1 MKYGLIGEKLGHS
14 FSREIHEAIGSRP
27 YELKELTR
35 EALPGFLQA
44 ADFAGI
50 NVTIPYK
57 ETVIPYLAEV
67 DEAARLIGA
76 VNTIVNRSGRLCG
89 YNTDFYGMQQLFARL
104 GIVPEGRKVLI
115 LGTGGTSKTAQALM
129 RHLGAREVL
138 RVSRTAREDAIS
150 YEQMYASH
158 ADADI
163 LINTTPCG
171 MYPHGDACPV
181 ELERFLGLSGVVDSI
196 YNPLRT
202 RLVQAAQ
209 ARGIP
214 AEGGLYMLVG
224 QAVRAAELFLNTTLP
239 DGTLDATYGK
249 ILREKEDIVLI
260 GMPSCGKSTVGKILR
275 KTLGLPLIDSDVE
288 IVREAGMPVKDFF
301 AKFGEP
307 AFRDLESR
315 IIARISE
322 TGGQVIATGGGVPL
336 RAENV
341 QALKSN
347 GRLFF
352 IDRPLSWLMPTESRP
367 LSSSPEKLKTLYE
380 TRHPIYVAAADVII
394 RADGESRDV
403 AEEIVGSFQS

>member
-1 MKYGLIGEKLGHS
+1 
-14 FSREIHEAIGSRP
+14 
-27 YELKELTR
+27 
-35 EALPGFLQA
+35 
-44 ADFAGI
+44 
-50 NVTIPYK
+50 
-57 ETVIPYLAEV
+57 
-67 DEAARLIGA
+67 
-76 VNTIVNRSGRLCG
+76 
-89 YNTDFYGMQQLFARL
+89 
-104 GIVPEGRKVLI
+104 
-115 LGTGGTSKTAQALM
+115 
-129 RHLGAREVL
+129 
-138 RVSRTAREDAIS
+138 
-150 YEQMYASH
+150 
-158 ADADI
+158 
-163 LINTTPCG
+163 
-171 MYPHGDACPV
+171 
-181 ELERFLGLSGVVDSI
+181 
-196 YNPLRT
+196 
-202 RLVQAAQ
+202 
-209 ARGIP
+209 
-214 AEGGLYMLVG
+214 MLVG
-224 QAVRAAELFLNTTLP
+224 QAVRAAELFLNTALP

-249 ILREKEDIVLI
+249 ILREKENIVLI

-275 KTLGLPLIDSDVE
+275 KTLGLPLIDSDAE

-367 LSSSPEKLKTLYE
+367 LSSSPEKLKALYE